1 MFCAVSSRPL
11 PMSAAGKRC
20 VLPAMAAIAI
30 LTNISTRA
38 AADEPGSCRP
48 HSEILS
54 HLAKSYGELPK
65 SLGLTDAGNLI
76 EVLAANDGSTWS
88 IIVTTPDRM
97 SCLVAAGMAWR
108 DLKGTAADDANLL
121 RR

>member
-1 MFCAVSSRPL
+1 MV
-11 PMSAAGKRC
+11 
-20 VLPAMAAIAI
+20 AITI
-30 LTNISTRA
+30 LANISTQA
-38 AADEPGSCRP
+38 AADEPESCRP

-54 HLAKSYGELPK
+54 QMAGSYGELPK
-65 SLGLTDAGNLI
+65 SVGLTDAGNLI
-76 EVLAANDGSTWS
+76 EVLSANDGSTWS

-97 SCLVAAGMAWR
+97 SCLVAAGEAWR